1 MHIKPLCVEGIVLT
15 WRPSSAHDRL
25 RRRIQ
30 MQLESTLT
38 SLSAQ
43 QQEILPIA
51 GEGNSDGL
59 SEEEVL
65 LVVGSCWEDTVSV
78 RSSLC

>member
-1 MHIKPLCVEGIVLT
+1 
-15 WRPSSAHDRL
+15 
-25 RRRIQ
+25 

-43 QQEILPIA
+43 QQKILPIA
-51 GEGNSDGL
+51 GEGNSDAGL

-65 LVVGSCWEDTVSV
+65 LVVGSCWEGTVSV
-78 RSSLC
+78 HSSLC